1 MKNFIL
7 PAMLFIAL
15 SASAVNEKIVK
26 SAVKNVTV
34 FTQGAQVFRSSSVSL
49 STGVTDLVFQGIS
62 PFIKPTSVQA
72 GGKGDFVVLEVR
84 HQIKYPEPT
93 KPADGTL
100 PKEVVKEIKFLEDS
114 LIEIG
119 FDRDELADRKV
130 ALQMEKDMIMKNKL
144 SNGEGKSDS
153 LPILKQAME
162 FFRLKLTD
170 INIQLNKI
178 KRDEQ
183 RNANATNLVNA
194 RLSDLRKY
202 KNSEEPQKVYAP
214 IHQVI
219 VTVSADAPVTC
230 TVDVSYMIANAGWVP
245 SYDLRSTTAA
255 APVQLTYKANVFQTS
270 GEDWDNVKLK
280 LSTSNPNR
288 SNIKPALPPWYIN
301 YYTAQRETKIP
312 TGARSTSTGNTS
324 ISDVELDAIK
334 KDMNEMTPAQ
344 SAANYSQ
351 LVETMANVMF
361 EISLP
366 YSIPSDGATHIVSVK
381 TSNLPAT
388 YYHYLVPKIESE
400 AFLLAKVTGWEELN
414 LLPGSANVFYEG
426 TFVGETVLNPAVI
439 NDTLDL
445 AFGRDNGI
453 TVTRTKLPV
462 KESNKLIGNDITKT
476 ITYELR
482 MKNNKSKALNL
493 VVEDQIPLSQNQG
506 IKVEMKDAGK
516 ADYNTQTG
524 LLKWNLSVN
533 SKEYK
538 TLKFSY
544 EVTYNKDMPLSMY

>member
-1 MKNFIL
+1 
-7 PAMLFIAL
+7 
-15 SASAVNEKIVK
+15 
-26 SAVKNVTV
+26 
-34 FTQGAQVFRSSSVSL
+34 
-49 STGVTDLVFQGIS
+49 
-62 PFIKPTSVQA
+62 
-72 GGKGDFVVLEVR
+72 
-84 HQIKYPEPT
+84 
-93 KPADGTL
+93 
-100 PKEVVKEIKFLEDS
+100 
-114 LIEIG
+114 
-119 FDRDELADRKV
+119 
-130 ALQMEKDMIMKNKL
+130 
-144 SNGEGKSDS
+144 
-153 LPILKQAME
+153 
-162 FFRLKLTD
+162 
-170 INIQLNKI
+170 
-178 KRDEQ
+178 
-183 RNANATNLVNA
+183 
-194 RLSDLRKY
+194 
-202 KNSEEPQKVYAP
+202 
-214 IHQVI
+214 
-219 VTVSADAPVTC
+219 
-230 TVDVSYMIANAGWVP
+230 
-245 SYDLRSTTAA
+245 
-255 APVQLTYKANVFQTS
+255 
-270 GEDWDNVKLK
+270 
-280 LSTSNPNR
+280 
-288 SNIKPALPPWYIN
+288 
-301 YYTAQRETKIP
+301 
-312 TGARSTSTGNTS
+312 
-324 ISDVELDAIK
+324 
-334 KDMNEMTPAQ
+334 MTPAQ